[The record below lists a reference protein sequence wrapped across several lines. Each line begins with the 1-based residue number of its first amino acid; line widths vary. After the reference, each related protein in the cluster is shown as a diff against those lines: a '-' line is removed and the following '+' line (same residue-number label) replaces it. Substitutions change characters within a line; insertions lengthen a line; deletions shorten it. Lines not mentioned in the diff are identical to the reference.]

1 MSYSLAG
8 KRCLVTG
15 GSRGIGLA
23 IAQRFASEGA
33 VLTLVGRNT
42 DTLAEALAT
51 LPCPSSSSSASSS
64 PSSPSSSTPAK
75 PSHSFLDFDVSSSS
89 SWIRAVRKQQQP
101 DSTSSSSRPLSS
113 SSSITEK
120 PQTPY
125 GYDILVNAA
134 GISQNSL
141 LASTW
146 PEDVE
151 KLLDINLQGTIFG
164 CQAVV
169 PRMMKRRSGVII
181 NVSSLLGTKGGR
193 GASVYAA
200 SKAGIIGKQS

>member
-51 LPCPSSSSSASSS
+51 LPPSSSLSSSSSTTTFSLK
-64 PSSPSSSTPAK
+64 TPN
-75 PSHSFLDFDVSSSS
+75 HSFLDFDVSSSS

-101 DSTSSSSRPLSS
+101 DSASSPSPSS
-113 SSSITEK
+113 SSSTEK
-120 PQTPY
+120 PQIPY

-141 LASTW
+141 LSSTR